1 MVLRLR
7 PEALLD
13 LEAAARWYEV
23 QEQGLGR
30 HLVEEVRV
38 TFLTGGVAA
47 LLKVKAARVAKG
59 VERMLL
65 SVPPLDEVKALPW
78 PAQWACGGRG
88 LGR

>member
-30 HLVEEVRV
+30 LLVEEVRV
-38 TFLTGGVAA
+38 TFLTGGVAV
-47 LLKVKAARVAKG
+47 LLKVKAALVAKG

-65 SVPPLDEVKALPW
+65 SVPPPDGAQALPR
-78 PAQWACGGRG
+78 PAHRSCGERG